1 MLSLSRLRG
10 LKIAAFSVL
19 LFSLL
24 GVLALAQNSPLDKQ
38 VSSVLPDAQT
48 LYLDLHQHPEL
59 SSHET
64 RTAAELANR
73 LRTLGYEVTEHVGGT
88 GVVAILKNGA
98 GPTVMLRTELDALPV
113 EEKTGLPYA
122 SKVRT
127 KDDSGRDVGVMHACG
142 HDVHMAALFGTASIM
157 AHNKDSWHGTL
168 MLIGQPAEETITGAD
183 KMIKDGLFTRFP
195 KPDIGI
201 ALHDTNNLPVGKV
214 GITPGYAKADADS
227 VRITVYGKGGHGAQP
242 HTTIDPVL
250 IAARIAVTVQSIVAR
265 EIKPGEPAV
274 ITIGYIQ
281 AGTKNNIIP
290 DDAQMGLTVRSFK
303 PEVRQ
308 HLLAAIERVAKGEA
322 MAAGA
327 EKMPLVEKYESTG
340 AVYNDPVLTKH
351 LAATLEDVSGQGNC
365 GDGRPDHDVRRLRL
379 LCGAGNT
386 IVLFHA
392 WRCRSTEAGGSEG
405 CGTAVAQQSLAV
417 VRPCCRTFN
426 QDRHDCRGND
436 SARSAE
442 RNAGGREEVHPAAD
456 RELTFPKVPSEARD
470 GYSNGE
476 LQVNP

>member
-1 MLSLSRLRG
+1 MLSTSRFSA

-19 LFSLL
+19 VLCLFGRNLS
-24 GVLALAQNSPLDKQ
+24 AQNSPLDKQ

-48 LYLDLHQHPEL
+48 FYLDLHQHPEL

-113 EEKTGLPYA
+113 EEKTGLAYA

-142 HDVHMAALFGTASIM
+142 HDIHMAALFGTASIM
-157 AHNKDSWHGTL
+157 ARNKDSWHGTL

-183 KMIKDGLFTRFP
+183 KMLKDGLFTRFP

-201 ALHDTNNLPVGKV
+201 AMHDTNGLPFGKV
-214 GITPGYAKADADS
+214 GITPGYAKANADS
-227 VRITVYGKGGHGAQP
+227 VRVTVYGKGGHGAQP
-242 HTTIDPVL
+242 QTTVDPVL
-250 IAARIAVTVQSIVAR
+250 IAARIAVTVQSIVSR
-265 EIKPGEPAV
+265 EIKPGDAAV

-290 DDAQMGLTVRSFK
+290 DEAQMGFTVRSYK
-303 PEVRQ
+303 PDVRQ
-308 HLLAAIERVAKGEA
+308 HLLAGIERVAKAEA

-327 EKMPLVEKYESTG
+327 EKMPLVEKYESTS
-340 AVYNDPVLTKH
+340 AVYNDPVLTQH
-351 LAATLEDVSGQGNC
+351 LAATLESVLGKGTVVTEDPIMTSEDYSYFVEQG
-365 GDGRPDHDVRRLRL
+365 
-379 LCGAGNT
+379 
-386 IVLFHA
+386 
-392 WRCRSTEAGGSEG
+392 
-405 CGTAVAQQSLAV
+405 
-417 VRPCCRTFN
+417 
-426 QDRHDCRGND
+426 
-436 SARSAE
+436 
-442 RNAGGREEVHPAAD
+442 
-456 RELTFPKVPSEARD
+456 VPSFYFTLGVADPQKLAEAKSAGKQLPSNHSPLFAPVPEPSLKTGMTAEVTILRD
-470 GYSNGE
+470 LLKGTPADAKKFTQPAPGN
-476 LQVNP
+476 